1 LTDQAAAIS
10 ELSFT
15 RIFDAPRELVFRCMT
30 EPEHLAQFWGPT
42 GVSTPLEHITVDL
55 RPGGAFETVMVNDG
69 DGSRYPTRAVYTE
82 IVPPERLAWTE
93 PGSGMMVTTTFADA
107 GGGRTEVR
115 IHQTHVPGPYRSP
128 EAQAGF
134 ATSLDRFA
142 VYVRG
147 IAA

>member
-1 LTDQAAAIS
+1 MTDQAAGAG

-15 RIFDAPRELVFRCMT
+15 RVFDAPREVVFRCMT
-30 EPEHLAQFWGPT
+30 EPEHLAHFWGPT
-42 GVSTPLEHITVDL
+42 GVSAPLEHITVDL
-55 RPGGAFETVMVNDG
+55 RPGGAFETVMVNDQ

-93 PGSGMMVTTTFADA
+93 PDSGMTVTTTFTDA

-115 IHQTHVPGPYRSP
+115 IHQASVPEPYRSP
-128 EAQAGF
+128 EALAGF

-142 VYVRG
+142 VYVRE
-147 IAA
+147 AAA